1 MGRAIRRK
9 DEFAEAHSF
18 LNMLTVYSF
27 PGLVRYLLR
36 LLVVEQE
43 KPEKAGQNS
52 DQGAE
57 KSEPKWRSQPAFV
70 MRLDFVLVMILV
82 FLCSCL
88 PLVVTPERTA
98 CPR

>member
-18 LNMLTVYSF
+18 LDMLTVYSF

-57 KSEPKWRSQPAFV
+57 NSEPKWEVPARVRDEIGFCPGH
-70 MRLDFVLVMILV
+70 DPGFLV
-82 FLCSCL
+82 SCL
-88 PLVVTPERTA
+88 PLVVTPERAA

>member
-18 LNMLTVYSF
+18 LDMLTVYSF
-27 PGLVRYLLR
+27 SGLVRYLLR

-57 KSEPKWRSQPAFV
+57 KSEPKWEVPAHVRDGIGFCPGH
-70 MRLDFVLVMILV
+70 DLV
-82 FLCSCL
+82 FLC
-88 PLVVTPERTA
+88 
-98 CPR
+98 

>member
-52 DQGAE
+52 D
-57 KSEPKWRSQPAFV
+57 
-70 MRLDFVLVMILV
+70 
-82 FLCSCL
+82 
-88 PLVVTPERTA
+88 
-98 CPR
+98 